1 MTRKDSCDFC
11 AFLWL
16 FPLLPSTLLSEG
28 QMLASIAI
36 FLGSYLVFAI
46 GNFPGMKIDRPGAAI
61 IGAVLMFAFR
71 VVNPADAF
79 LFIDFSTIVLLFSMM
94 LIVGNLHLVGFFE
107 WIAEVAIRRLHPR
120 HLLPTVI
127 IASGVLSAFFVNDI
141 ICLVMV
147 PLVLSITRRMRVLP
161 LPFLLATAT
170 ASNIGSVATITGN
183 PQNMLIGS
191 FSGIGYRDFLFHLGP
206 VAAVGLVLDWAVLHW
221 LYLREPSADTL
232 VDEAI
237 PAPVERP
244 QMRKTAF
251 VMALVVAAFF
261 AGVPPAL
268 SSAVGAAVLLIGRKL
283 EPRELYDEVDWGL
296 LVFFIGLFLIVGGA
310 EKAGITD
317 RLIEFARHW
326 NLQHTTSFTV
336 ITAGLSNVLSN
347 VPAVMLL
354 KSLIPGFADPHTA
367 WLILAMASTLSGN
380 LTITGSVANIIVVE
394 RARPDVTISF
404 REYFRTGFPV
414 TLATLLFG
422 WAWLTLVR

>member
-28 QMLASIAI
+28 QVLASIAI

-183 PQNMLIGS
+183 PQNIIIAGLSQIPYGV
-191 FSGIGYRDFLFHLGP
+191 FAVALAP
-206 VAAVGLVLDWAVLHW
+206 VAA
-221 LYLREPSADTL
+221 
-232 VDEAI
+232 
-237 PAPVERP
+237 
-244 QMRKTAF
+244 
-251 VMALVVAAFF
+251 
-261 AGVPPAL
+261 
-268 SSAVGAAVLLIGRKL
+268 
-283 EPRELYDEVDWGL
+283 
-296 LVFFIGLFLIVGGA
+296 IGLA
-310 EKAGITD
+310 
-317 RLIEFARHW
+317 
-326 NLQHTTSFTV
+326 
-336 ITAGLSNVLSN
+336 
-347 VPAVMLL
+347 
-354 KSLIPGFADPHTA
+354 
-367 WLILAMASTLSGN
+367 
-380 LTITGSVANIIVVE
+380 
-394 RARPDVTISF
+394 
-404 REYFRTGFPV
+404 
-414 TLATLLFG
+414 LATLLIALLYRKEFFS
-422 WAWLTLVR
+422 AALLEKIALPAHYH